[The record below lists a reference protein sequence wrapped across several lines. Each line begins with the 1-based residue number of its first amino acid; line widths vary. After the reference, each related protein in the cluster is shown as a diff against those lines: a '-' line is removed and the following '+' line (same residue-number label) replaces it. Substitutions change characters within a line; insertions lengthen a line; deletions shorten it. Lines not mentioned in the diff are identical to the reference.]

1 MKYNGFYIGRYE
13 TGKNENGEAISK
25 QNKEIY
31 VNESQEEF
39 KIIGKTMYDKSNIKS
54 AMCSGIQW
62 DLIMNFIDQK
72 IDGMGNVYNVK
83 MTDKS
88 RHMEAKNVS
97 GKNLSDKVQNIYDL
111 EGNCWE
117 YVAEKNNTNDSFVI
131 RSGNYNYYEN
141 YPVSVRGRGTGGNNG
156 SGTFRIVLYLI

>member
-1 MKYNGFYIGRYE
+1 
-13 TGKNENGEAISK
+13 
-25 QNKEIY
+25 
-31 VNESQEEF
+31 
-39 KIIGKTMYDKSNIKS
+39 
-54 AMCSGIQW
+54 
-62 DLIMNFIDQK
+62 MNFIDKK
-72 IDGMGNVYNVK
+72 IDGTGEKIFDVRQS
-83 MTDKS
+83 DIS
-88 RHMEAKNVS
+88 RHKGIEADVEKS
-97 GKNLSDKVQNIYDL
+97 GKNINDKVQNIYDL